1 MKTDTCWVTD
11 VAPGIWP
18 FLWALHSQTLEW
30 ICWDIHVWEDW
41 IVKTFFLCDFMFR
54 VVETVNTAGVL

>member
-30 ICWDIHVWEDW
+30 ICWDIHVWEDCH
-41 IVKTFFLCDFMFR
+41 IVLTQSWKL
-54 VVETVNTAGVL
+54 